1 MGMMSQVY
9 VFIHLAKVSISLSPL
24 VLRLPTE
31 VSKFSVRKIS
41 FSILNSIYFYNMFSL
56 GFTYFYVY
64 WCFAYMHFMYHMN
77 TWCPQSQGNTIR
89 CSGTRVADSC
99 NLSGGCWELNPGPL
113 EKQPVLNHRAFSPAP
128 YVSVL
133 RGVHSNN
140 EACKYFSLT
149 TSWGGMGDLSP
160 CSLVSL
166 CPLFLRLF
174 LWNEAPITFHSSHC
188 GRIKCSIT
196 HWFGCTRKCTI
207 NRCKH
212 SEVPVGGP
220 V

>member
-1 MGMMSQVY
+1 MSCAFPKLCSGCTAGSYGHCFMGMMSQVY
-9 VFIHLAKVSISLSPL
+9 MFIHLAKVSISLSPL

-113 EKQPVLNHRAFSPAP
+113 EKQPVLYPPMSIKNT
-128 YVSVL
+128 
-133 RGVHSNN
+133 
-140 EACKYFSLT
+140 SLN
-149 TSWGGMGDLSP
+149 MYI
-160 CSLVSL
+160 
-166 CPLFLRLF
+166 FF
-174 LWNEAPITFHSSHC
+174 
-188 GRIKCSIT
+188 
-196 HWFGCTRKCTI
+196 
-207 NRCKH
+207 
-212 SEVPVGGP
+212 
-220 V
+220 